1 MNLLY
6 LKYAVEIASCGSL
19 NKAAEK
25 LYVGQPNLSRALKE
39 LEASLGVSIFERSA
53 KGMIITPDGE
63 IFLKYAQNIL
73 SQVDAVEHIFKDS
86 TTKKKRFTVSGPRSS
101 YISEA
106 FTGFSKRLAEE
117 ERFEAFYKETNSM
130 KTLRNVLQDDFKL
143 GIVRYAE
150 AFDHYYKDA
159 FDEKELCYELITEF
173 RYVLI
178 MGKDSPLAKKDSL
191 TYADLAD
198 YIEIAHA
205 DPYVPSLPL
214 SEVKKEEIPE
224 VKRRIYVY
232 ERASQFSL
240 LSENINTFMWVSP
253 VPKKILEQY
262 GLVQRICNENRKI
275 YKDVIIYQNNYKLT
289 ELDKAFISEL
299 CRVKREVIDT
309 FQR

>member
-63 IFLKYAQNIL
+63 TFLKYAQNIL

-86 TTKKKRFTVSGPRSS
+86 ATKKKRFTVSGPRSS

-106 FTGFSKRLAEE
+106 FTEFSKRLAEE

-173 RYVLI
+173 RYVLL

-253 VPKKILEQY
+253 VPQKILKQY

>member
-73 SQVDAVEHIFKDS
+73 SQVDSVEHMFKDG
-86 TTKKKRFTVSGPRSS
+86 TTQKKRFAVSGPRSS

-106 FTGFSKRLAEE
+106 FTEFSKRLAEE
-117 ERFEAFYKETNSM
+117 EKFEAFYKETNSM
-130 KTLRNVLQDDFKL
+130 KTLKNVLQGDFKL

-173 RYVLI
+173 RYVLL

-240 LSENINTFMWVSP
+240 LSENRNTFMWVSP
-253 VPKKILEQY
+253 VPQKILEQY
-262 GLVQRICNENRKI
+262 GLVQCICNENRKI